1 MSKLNSNEVFY
12 WCHRETPFFAC
23 SYSQGG
29 QQICRTAAP
38 SRNQFVFFPR
48 WYFASFTDRRTVSL
62 RPPGHPSPSQR
73 EGPTGDPGSPGLK
86 SLMTNGRLLCFF
98 FFFAHS
104 SRPGRPPKRLQSVT
118 EGGAHHMLSHS
129 GLMHA
134 GIMPP
139 AGDHPGF
146 PPYCNEHTLHVYC
159 NPMRLMLTKE
169 AKSHTQ
175 KKNNNNNINT
185 ITTHSI
191 Q

>member
-48 WYFASFTDRRTVSL
+48 WYFASFTDWRTVSL

-98 FFFAHS
+98 FLLTVPDQDD
-104 SRPGRPPKRLQSVT
+104 RPRGCRVWQRAGPTTCCPTVVSCTLGSCPLQVT
-118 EGGAHHMLSHS
+118 TQAS
-129 GLMHA
+129 
-134 GIMPP
+134 P
-139 AGDHPGF
+139 
-146 PPYCNEHTLHVYC
+146 HTVMNTHYTCTVIPWGSCWLKKQNH
-159 NPMRLMLTKE
+159 TK
-169 AKSHTQ
+169 KQ
-175 KKNNNNNINT
+175 
-185 ITTHSI
+185 